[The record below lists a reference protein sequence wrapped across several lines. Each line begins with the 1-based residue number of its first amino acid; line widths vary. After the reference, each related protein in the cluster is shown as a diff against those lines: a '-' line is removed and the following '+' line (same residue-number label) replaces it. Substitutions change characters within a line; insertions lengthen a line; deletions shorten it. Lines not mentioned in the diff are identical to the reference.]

1 MTTKQ
6 LELKIIELYAEQDI
20 VVGQL
25 PYTDQFETM
34 YEKALKHKQDLTR
47 HQLWLI
53 LQYLSKRSRLELKV
67 KKTNE
72 QIMKD
77 SNIKG
82 FGL

>member
-25 PYTDQFETM
+25 PYTEQFETM
-34 YEKALKHKQDLTR
+34 YEKASQHKQDLTR

-67 KKTNE
+67 KKTDE
-72 QIMKD
+72 QTMKD
-77 SNIKG
+77 SGIKG